1 MGDEAATGARETLKE
16 LAAAIESHFRSDLLG
31 LYLFGSLAAGGFY
44 PGKSDLD
51 LMAII
56 AAEVEEGSQLE
67 ELRSLHDKF
76 VSERPT
82 WVERIEVA
90 YVERGVLR
98 TFGDRPRGSI
108 AVVSP
113 GEPLHIR
120 DAGLEL
126 TLDWHG
132 VITVGETILGP
143 PPLDLGPPVSRS
155 TYRHAV
161 ETLLKEWPTRVRAS
175 WVAYVP
181 AHQGYVV
188 MTLCRA
194 LYALATGEQ
203 ATKEEAATWVAARY
217 PEWSRFISEAH
228 ATYRADVRDSHHDL
242 ISFTDYAVAQADDPN
257 R

>member
-1 MGDEAATGARETLKE
+1 MGDEPETGAREAVKE
-16 LAAAIESHFRSDLLG
+16 LAAAIESHLGSDLLG

-51 LMAII
+51 LMAIT
-56 AAEVEEGSQLE
+56 ATEVEEGSQLE
-67 ELRSLHDKF
+67 ELRSVHDAF

-82 WVERIEVA
+82 WIERIEVA
-90 YVERGVLR
+90 YVERGVLQ
-98 TFGDRPRGSI
+98 TFGECPRGRI
-108 AVVSP
+108 AVICP
-113 GEPLHIR
+113 GDPLHIR
-120 DAGLEL
+120 DAGAES
-126 TLDWHG
+126 TLDWYG
-132 VITVGETILGP
+132 VTTQGETIVGP
-143 PPLDLGPPVSRS
+143 PPLDLGPQVSPGA
-155 TYRHAV
+155 YRHAV
-161 ETLLKEWPTRVRAS
+161 EVLLHEWPSRVRAP

-194 LYALATGEQ
+194 LYALTTGAQ
-203 ATKEEAATWVAARY
+203 ATKEEAASWAAARY

-228 ATYRADVRDSHHDL
+228 ATYRADVRDSHHAL

>member
-1 MGDEAATGARETLKE
+1 MGDEAATGVRQTLKE

-56 AAEVEEGSQLE
+56 AAEVEQGSQLE
-67 ELRSLHDKF
+67 ELRSLHDAF
-76 VSERPT
+76 VSERPA
-82 WVERIEVA
+82 WIERIEVA
-90 YVERGVLR
+90 YVERGVLQ
-98 TFGDRPRGSI
+98 TFGDRPRGRI
-108 AVVSP
+108 AVICP

-120 DAGLEL
+120 DAGVEF
-126 TLDWHG
+126 TLDWYR
-132 VITVGETILGP
+132 VTTQGETILGP
-143 PPLDLGPPVSRS
+143 PPLDLGPQVSPS
-155 TYRHAV
+155 AYRHAV
-161 ETLLKEWPTRVRAS
+161 EVLLKEWPSKVRAP

-194 LYALATGEQ
+194 LYALATGKQ
-203 ATKEEAATWVAARY
+203 ATKEEAATWAAARY
-217 PEWSRFISEAH
+217 PEWSRFINEAH
-228 ATYRADVRDSHHDL
+228 TTYRADVRDSHHAL
-242 ISFTDYAVAQADDPN
+242 ISFTDYAVAQADESN